1 MREQTYQSHHQNVN
15 MTRAVFCELVAN
27 RVLRRFDE
35 DNPGRRGL
43 LLLANILVAGF
54 EPFQNAPDYILQEN
68 NAFHWAVQKRGGYER
83 KSTALEIGIISE
95 AKTFLSSPACQKIVD
110 AIYHGRIVYTP
121 SSFMDILP
129 DHYKHK
135 PIALYDPR
143 KAPLLN
149 QYRLTVPR
157 TRNMLDVFQFFVLL
171 VLYVLVMENQDKLA
185 FTTYELVFSIYA
197 FGWVLEEFG
206 SILEHGWQ
214 IYTQNLWSFLD
225 FAFAFLYALYL
236 VLRIQGA
243 TSGNERSS
251 QTALDILSSAAPVL
265 IPRLAFNLMPENM
278 LFVSLRAMMAD
289 FAVLSILAVWCFGGF
304 LLSMIWLSDGYHH
317 AITISKWML
326 WVRAPKPRCF
336 HIEYSLLTKT
346 CI

>member
-1 MREQTYQSHHQNVN
+1 
-15 MTRAVFCELVAN
+15 MTRAVLCELVAN
-27 RVLRRFDE
+27 RVLRRYD
-35 DNPGRRGL
+35 DDSPGRRGL

-54 EPFQNAPDYILQEN
+54 EPFQNAPGHILQEN
-68 NAFHWAVQKRGGYER
+68 KAFHWAVQKRGGYER

-95 AKTFLSSPACQKIVD
+95 SKVFLSSSACQKVVD

-121 SSFMDILP
+121 SSFIDILP

-157 TRNMLDVFQFFVLL
+157 TRNMLDVFQFVVLL
-171 VLYVLVMENQDKLA
+171 VLYVLMMENQENTKL
-185 FTTYELVFSIYA
+185 TVYELVFSVYA

-225 FAFAFLYALYL
+225 FAFAVIYVCYG
-236 VLRIQGA
+236 VLRIQGT
-243 TSGNERSS
+243 TSGHAKSS

-289 FAVLSILAVWCFGGF
+289 FAVLSVLAVWCFGGF

-326 WVRAPKPRCF
+326 WVFSFP
-336 HIEYSLLTKT
+336 
-346 CI
+346 

>member
-1 MREQTYQSHHQNVN
+1 MQFLREQTYQSHHQSVN
-15 MTRAVFCELVAN
+15 MTRGLLCELLAN

-68 NAFHWAVQKRGGYER
+68 KAFHWAVQVRGGYER
-83 KSTALEIGIISE
+83 KSTALEVGIISGS
-95 AKTFLSSPACQKIVD
+95 KTFLSSSACQKIVD

-121 SSFMDILP
+121 SSFIDILP

-135 PIALYDPR
+135 PITLYDPR

-157 TRNMLDVFQFFVLL
+157 TRNMLDVFQFLVLL
-171 VLYVLVMENQDKLA
+171 VLYVLTMENQENTDL
-185 FTTYELVFSIYA
+185 TTYEILFVIYA
-197 FGWVLEEFG
+197 FGWVLEELG

-225 FAFAFLYALYL
+225 FAFAVLYAFY
-236 VLRIQGA
+236 VILRIQGVV
-243 TSGNERSS
+243 SGNVKSS

-289 FAVLSILAVWCFGGF
+289 FAVLSVLAVWCFGGF

-326 WVRAPKPRCF
+326 WVIIFPINHQSPS
-336 HIEYSLLTKT
+336 HIEL
-346 CI
+346 

>member
-1 MREQTYQSHHQNVN
+1 MQFLREQTYQSHHQSVN
-15 MTRAVFCELVAN
+15 MTRGLLCELLAN
-27 RVLRRFDE
+27 RVLRRYDE

-68 NAFHWAVQKRGGYER
+68 KAFHWAVQVRGGYER
-83 KSTALEIGIISE
+83 KSTALEVGIISGS
-95 AKTFLSSPACQKIVD
+95 KTFLSSSACQKIVD

-121 SSFMDILP
+121 SSFIDILP

-135 PIALYDPR
+135 PITLYDPR

-157 TRNMLDVFQFFVLL
+157 TRNMLDVFQFLVLL
-171 VLYVLVMENQDKLA
+171 VLYVLTMENQENTDL
-185 FTTYELVFSIYA
+185 TTYEILFVIYA
-197 FGWVLEEFG
+197 FGWVLEELG

-225 FAFAFLYALYL
+225 FAFAVLYAFYV

-243 TSGNERSS
+243 VSGNVKSS

-289 FAVLSILAVWCFGGF
+289 FAVLSVLAVWCFGGF

-326 WVRAPKPRCF
+326 WVIIFPINHQCPS
-336 HIEYSLLTKT
+336 HIEL
-346 CI
+346 